1 MQQPFVTVVIPT
13 YNRLPLLKEAVASVQ
28 QQTFKN
34 WELIIIDDCSPDET
48 WLWLSNLN
56 SAQIKVLRQTQNSG
70 PSAAR
75 NWGIREAKGEF
86 IIFLDDDDLLFPDA
100 LENLTRPLLRDPT
113 LIAVM
118 GARLTTKKNKP
129 VGMRNDHPKRFI
141 KRSILPEALAGF
153 SLCQGQILY
162 RTITVRETD
171 GFPLDQRFAEDRV
184 FWLRFAQLGA
194 IAFIPEMVFKYQN
207 NPEVRKPNNAAELRE
222 EIFQEFIETLS
233 PAMQRRG
240 QAIRKSARTSGTAET
255 AYRKGNYGVAFK
267 HYLKACYFA
276 PRLVISPILGPNL
289 IRGVM
294 KSFIRLFWPA
304 KRFKASSR

>member
-1 MQQPFVTVVIPT
+1 MQKPFVTVVIPT

-34 WELIIIDDCSPDET
+34 WELIIVDDCSPDET
-48 WLWLSNLN
+48 WSWLSSIE

-75 NWGIREAKGEF
+75 NWGIREAEGEY
-86 IIFLDDDDLLFPDA
+86 IIFLDDDDLLFSDA
-100 LENLTRPLLRDPT
+100 LENLAEPFSQDPD

-118 GARLTTKKNKP
+118 GARLTATKKEL
-129 VGMRNDHPKRFI
+129 VGMRNNHPKRFI
-141 KRSILPEALAGF
+141 KRSVLPEVIAGF
-153 SLCQGQILY
+153 ALCQGQILY
-162 RTITVRETD
+162 QTSSVRKTD

-194 IAFIPEMVFKYQN
+194 IAFIPEMVFKYLN
-207 NPEVRKPNNAAELRE
+207 SPEERKPLNHI
-222 EIFQEFIETLS
+222 EIRKGVYQEFIETLS

-240 QAIRKSARTSGTAET
+240 QAIRKSALASEMAET
-255 AYRKGNYGVAFK
+255 ACKKNDHEVALT
-267 HYLKACYFA
+267 HYLKACYYA
-276 PRLVISPILGPNL
+276 PSLILSPILGPRL

-294 KSFIRLFWPA
+294 KSCFRLVWPA
-304 KRFKASSR
+304 KRSKVRSR